1 MIINQGKQYQEE
13 EYPKNIG
20 LYENGILYR
29 KNNEQIQS
37 FNKMWFEQ
45 MAKWNTEDQIS
56 MMYSLWK
63 HPDVK
68 VNSLHQ
74 TFVEHNYQNK
84 HLPLTDQ
91 FKTLSRSQR
100 YVKK

>member
-1 MIINQGKQYQEE
+1 MIINQGIQYKTDG
-13 EYPKNIG
+13 YPIDNG

-29 KNNEQIQS
+29 KNNELIRS
-37 FNKMWFEQ
+37 FNKLWFEETS
-45 MAKWNTEDQIS
+45 KWNTEDQIS

-63 HPDVK
+63 HPDLK
-68 VNSLHQ
+68 VNGLNQ

-91 FKTLSRSQR
+91 FKTLPRSQR
-100 YVKK
+100 YVKE

>member
-1 MIINQGKQYQEE
+1 
-13 EYPKNIG
+13 
-20 LYENGILYR
+20 
-29 KNNEQIQS
+29 
-37 FNKMWFEQ
+37 
-45 MAKWNTEDQIS
+45 

-63 HPDVK
+63 HPDLK
-68 VNSLHQ
+68 VNGLNQ

-91 FKTLSRSQR
+91 FKTLPRSQR